1 MKWVNLLLHCTN
13 YVVAVIFEVIQLLN
27 LIDLILNE
35 ISKMIPIYSS
45 AILESPYQCLLESA
59 RIVLLILVLL
69 LELALLRLNLSEG
82 RLQDLVVL
90 EHFLIARA
98 VSLIFLLVVL
108 EGLFLPLIY
117 FQQVLM
123 LTHQLT
129 VLRIILW
136 IVDSRFL
143 GNGSGLSYR
152 LFLPTQSDVTHTEAA
167 GSLFEWFYILI

>member
-1 MKWVNLLLHCTN
+1 MV
-13 YVVAVIFEVIQLLN
+13 
-27 LIDLILNE
+27 LNE
-35 ISKMIPIYSS
+35 ISKMIPIYPSV
-45 AILESPYQCLLESA
+45 IFESPYQCLLESA

-82 RLQDLVVL
+82 GLQDLVVL
-90 EHFLIARA
+90 EHFFIARA

-117 FQQVLM
+117 FKQVLM

-136 IVDSRFL
+136 IVDSGFL
-143 GNGSGLSYR
+143 SNGSGPSYR

-167 GSLFEWFYILI
+167 GSPFE